1 MNLFKYSLFFSILNT
16 DFITKNH
23 TLQMPYLWGCPIWG
37 KGKER
42 YTIKYTIE
50 YTIEYTIRYLEISLG
65 YPLGYLRFSL
75 GCP

>member
-37 KGKER
+37 KGKGR
-42 YTIKYTIE
+42 YTIKYTIG
-50 YTIEYTIRYLEISLG
+50 YTIDIL
-65 YPLGYLRFSL
+65 
-75 GCP
+75 

>member
-37 KGKER
+37 KGKGKIYYKIYYR
-42 YTIKYTIE
+42 HTIR
-50 YTIEYTIRYLEISLG
+50 YTIRYLEISLG